1 MLLDSSLMIAIGWTA
16 ETENAELYE
25 KSVDTSVKLTS
36 PWTMGTLQRV
46 TEKVD
51 KKNIKLDPGIFGRLQ
66 K

>member
-1 MLLDSSLMIAIGWTA
+1 MLLDSSLMMAIVWTE

-25 KSVDTSVKLTS
+25 KSVDTSVKLTL
-36 PWTMGTLQRV
+36 PWTTGTLRRV

-51 KKNIKLDPGIFGRLQ
+51 KKNIKLNPGIFGRLQ